1 MDGHTDR
8 WTIDGWTDGGTNPHI
23 EIWDTSKKWQ
33 LFAPNQ
39 PFKNQKNVFYFLQS
53 GTSAI
58 NTSNQRMN

>member
-1 MDGHTDR
+1 MDQR
-8 WTIDGWTDGGTNPHI
+8 WM
-23 EIWDTSKKWQ
+23 DTSKKWQ

-58 NTSNQRMN
+58 NTIKQKLN

>member
-8 WTIDGWTDGGTNPHI
+8 CTIDGWTDGGTNPHI

-39 PFKNQKNVFYFLQS
+39 PFKNQKMFFTFYKVVLMQS
-53 GTSAI
+53 IQVT
-58 NTSNQRMN
+58 RY